1 MKCYKGFDKD
11 LKCRGFQYE
20 IGKTYETDKADI
32 CKEGFHACENPIDVL
47 RYYSPAD
54 SRFCEVELDVN
65 EQKENDSK
73 RVGKKIQIGAEIGL
87 DGLIQAGIKFVFE
100 KSEFNDSDKG
110 IAVSSGDGGNAVSSG
125 YKGIAVSSGD
135 EGIAVS
141 RGYEGNA
148 VSNGR
153 WGNAVSIGAGGNAVS
168 NGDKGIAVS
177 NGDGGNAVSS
187 GYEGNAVSN
196 GRWGNAVSSGYKGI
210 AIVTGRNSK
219 AKGALGCWLVLTER
233 DSVYNIVDMKAVKV
247 DGEKIKTDTF
257 YKLKNGEVVEA

>member
-11 LKCRGFQYE
+11 LKCREFQYE

-47 RYYSPAD
+47 RYYSPSD

-100 KSEFNDSDKG
+100 KAEFNDSD
-110 IAVSSGDGGNAVSSG
+110 
-125 YKGIAVSSGD
+125 
-135 EGIAVS
+135 
-141 RGYEGNA
+141 
-148 VSNGR
+148 
-153 WGNAVSIGAGGNAVS
+153 GGNAVS
-168 NGDKGIAVS
+168 NGAKGIAVS

-187 GYEGNAVSN
+187 GDEGNAVSN
-196 GRWGNAVSSGYKGI
+196 GRWGNAVSSGDKGNAVSNGYEGI

-233 DSVYNIVDMKAVKV
+233 DSAYNIVDMKAVKV